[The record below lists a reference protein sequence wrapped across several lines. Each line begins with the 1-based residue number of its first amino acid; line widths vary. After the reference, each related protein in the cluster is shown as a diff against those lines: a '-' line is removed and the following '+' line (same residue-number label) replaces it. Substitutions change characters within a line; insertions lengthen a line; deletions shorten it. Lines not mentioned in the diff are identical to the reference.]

1 MTFKIIFAILYHLTI
16 KNNQMKKNALV
27 VFLFIAITA
36 SISVVLS
43 SCSKDKTV
51 LAPDWKEDATG
62 KYPVSMTAVVQLPH
76 HLVNNRH
83 PEDKV
88 AAFINN
94 ECRGIGVQVNI
105 PDSVPVFYI
114 MIHGTSSEQQKVA
127 FKYYSAR
134 NSYLFTTSYFL
145 DFAPDDN
152 YGTIDKPAM
161 LDLKM
166 Q

>member
-1 MTFKIIFAILYHLTI
+1 MKRNSMTGFFLVAIIL
-16 KNNQMKKNALV
+16 
-27 VFLFIAITA
+27 
-36 SISVVLS
+36 SISVSIS
-43 SCSKDKTV
+43 SCRKDKGATMP
-51 LAPDWKEDATG
+51 PDWKEDATG
-62 KYPVSMTAVVQLPH
+62 KYPVSMTAVVQLPQK
-76 HLVNNRH
+76 LVNNVH
-83 PEDKV
+83 LEDKM
-88 AAFINN
+88 AAFIND

-152 YGTIDKPAM
+152 YGTIDEPAM
-161 LDLKM
+161 LDLKKD

>member
-1 MTFKIIFAILYHLTI
+1 MKRNPLIALT
-16 KNNQMKKNALV
+16 LV
-27 VFLFIAITA
+27 VIAL
-36 SISVVLS
+36 SISVAIS
-43 SCSKDKTV
+43 SCRKDKGAT
-51 LAPDWKEDATG
+51 APPDWKEDATG
-62 KYPVSMTAVVQLPH
+62 KYPVSMTAVVQIPH
-76 HLVNNRH
+76 HLVNNIH

-88 AAFINN
+88 AAFIND

-105 PDSVPVFYI
+105 PDSVPVFYV

-127 FKYYSAR
+127 FKYYSVR
-134 NSYLFTTSYFL
+134 NSYLYTTNYFL

-161 LDLKM
+161 LNLQM